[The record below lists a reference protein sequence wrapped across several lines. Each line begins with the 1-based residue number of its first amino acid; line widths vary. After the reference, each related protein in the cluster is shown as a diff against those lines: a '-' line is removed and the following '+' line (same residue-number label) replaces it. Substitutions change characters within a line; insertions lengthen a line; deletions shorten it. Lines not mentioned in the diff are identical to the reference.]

1 MGKTFFFRSDQ
12 FFIDNPLAQQHRL
25 CSTVSALWINKQ
37 IERLFLLHTGMVTM
51 AKVRGVSD
59 TSIYYFLIQL
69 IPCESQTE
77 PKMKFS
83 LKPRVFSMKVRKSF
97 LKKVDATDLIS

>member
-1 MGKTFFFRSDQ
+1 MGNTFFFRFDQ
-12 FFIDNPLAQQHRL
+12 FFIDNPIAQQHRL

-37 IERLFLLHTGMVTM
+37 IERLFVLHTGMVTR
-51 AKVRGVSD
+51 AKVRVDSD

-83 LKPRVFSMKVRKSF
+83 LLSHVF
-97 LKKVDATDLIS
+97 LA